1 MIRHALWLVGLL
13 CCGCPVAAP
22 GDGLAP
28 SPVTREEHA
37 ASVAALK
44 RASGR
49 ARPLIAL
56 VTSSSGTETTDLL
69 VPFGVLRRADVAD
82 VVMLAERTDPLE
94 LMPAL
99 TVTPQQAYADFS
111 AQHPEGADYL
121 IVPAMM
127 NSADPVAQAFIKAQH
142 DLGATIIGI
151 CSGARVLAAAG
162 LLEERRA
169 TAHWADIVDLTK
181 AHPTMTWVRDR
192 RYVVDREVMT
202 TTGVT
207 ASVPAS
213 LALVEA
219 IAGAPRARE
228 VADALGVSSWLEDHD
243 SDAFFL
249 TGAEIGV
256 AAGNIFLGGWNKER
270 LRLEAD
276 DGIDEVGLA
285 LEADAWSRP
294 SRSRGAAVTAAGR
307 TIITRGGLQVATE
320 PSPTADFD
328 VPSGVPALDRT
339 LTDIEHRFGTPSAS
353 FVAVQLEYPLCRL
366 ALSAAS

>member
-1 MIRHALWLVGLL
+1 MIRHLSWFVGLL
-13 CCGCPVAAP
+13 CCACPVAAP
-22 GDGLAP
+22 VDGLQP
-28 SPVTREEHA
+28 TLVTPQEHA
-37 ASVAALK
+37 ATVAAL
-44 RASGR
+44 RRSSGW

-56 VTSSSGTETTDLL
+56 VTSNSGTETTDLL
-69 VPFGVLRRADVAD
+69 VPFGVLMRADVAD
-82 VVMLAERTDPLE
+82 VVIVAKRTEPLD

-99 TVTPQQAYADFS
+99 TVTPQQSLTDFS

-127 NSADPVAQAFIKAQH
+127 DSADPVAQAFIKAQH

-162 LLEERRA
+162 LLDGRRA

-181 AHPTMTWVRDR
+181 DHPTMTWVRDR

-219 IAGAPRARE
+219 IAGEPRARQ
-228 VADALGVSSWLEDHD
+228 VAEALGVSSWVEDHD

-249 TGAEIGV
+249 TGAELSV
-256 AAGNIFLGGWNKER
+256 AAGNIFIGGWNKER
-270 LRLEAD
+270 VRVAID

-285 LEADAWSRP
+285 LEADAWSRT
-294 SRSRGAAVTAAGR
+294 SRSRGAAVTSAGR
-307 TIITRGGLQVATE
+307 TIRTRAGLQVATE
-320 PSPTADFD
+320 PSSAGDFD
-328 VPSGVPALDRT
+328 VPVGVRALDRT
-339 LTDIEHRFGTPSAS
+339 LLDLEARFGAASAS
-353 FVAVQLEYPLCRL
+353 FVAVQLEYPR
-366 ALSAAS
+366 